1 MTSQTL
7 LLLLAQIAV
16 ILTLARLCGSL
27 LTRFGQPA
35 VIGEILAGILL
46 GPTLLSWLAP
56 AAMQALFPPSLRPPL
71 ELLSQLGLILF
82 MFVVGLELDRRTLP
96 VGRGGVLA
104 ISLSGIAAPMLLGL
118 LLAAGGLYRLNGLP
132 QTSLASFAL
141 CVAVAMA
148 ITAFS
153 VLARIL
159 RDRGLLHTPLGTL
172 ALACAS
178 IDDVCAWCLLA
189 LAIALHR
196 HGSLLAA
203 LPSLLG
209 VLGFAALMS
218 LLMPR
223 LGASLLRHYRRCGLD
238 AALLTLIV
246 VAVLLSAMVT
256 EALGIDVIFG
266 GFLFGAL
273 LPADEAFR
281 QALRLCCGEFAS
293 LVLLP
298 IFFALSGFQTDL
310 RLLQGSKLLLVPLVI
325 ALAMTGKFGGV
336 YAADRIQGVAPTTAW
351 NLAALMNTR
360 GLTELIVLNI
370 GLKLGIISPLVFGL
384 FVVMA
389 LTTTVSAAPLLRL
402 QDQALRQRSNPSST

>member
-16 ILTLARLCGSL
+16 ILTLARVCGSL
-27 LTRFGQPA
+27 LSRLGQPS

-46 GPTLLSWLAP
+46 GPSLLGWLAP
-56 AAMQALFPPSLRPPL
+56 AAMQALFPPSLRLPL

-82 MFVVGLELDRRTLP
+82 MFVVGLELDRRSLP
-96 VGRGGVLA
+96 LGPGGVLA

-132 QTSLASFAL
+132 HTPFAAFAL

-189 LAIALHR
+189 VAIALHR
-196 HGSLLAA
+196 QGSLLAA

-209 VLGFAALMS
+209 VLGFAALMAQ
-218 LLMPR
+218 LMPR
-223 LGASLLRHYRRCGLD
+223 LGPLLLSRYHRRGLD

-246 VAVLLSAMVT
+246 VTLLLCAMVT

-266 GFLFGAL
+266 PFLFGAL
-273 LPADEAFR
+273 LPGDAQFR
-281 QALRLCCGEFAS
+281 QALRLRSGEFAS

-310 RLLQGSKLLLVPLVI
+310 RLLQGARLLLVPLVI
-325 ALAMTGKFGGV
+325 VLAMAGKFGGV
-336 YAADRIQGVAPTTAW
+336 YAAARLQGVAGTTAW
-351 NLAALMNTR
+351 NLAALMNIR

-370 GLKLGIISPLVFGL
+370 GLRLGIISPLVFGL

-389 LTTTVSAAPLLRL
+389 LITTVSAAPLLRTPPAPP
-402 QDQALRQRSNPSST
+402 QAVPPAPI

>member
-7 LLLLAQIAV
+7 LLLLAQIGL
-16 ILTLARLCGSL
+16 ILTMARVCGAV
-27 LTRFGQPA
+27 LTRLGQPA

-46 GPTLLSWLAP
+46 GPTLLGWIAP
-56 AAMQALFPPSLRPPL
+56 ALMQGLFPPALRLPL
-71 ELLSQLGLILF
+71 ELLAQLGLILF
-82 MFVVGLELDRRTLP
+82 MFVVGLDLDRRSLP
-96 VGRGGVLA
+96 RRLGAVLT
-104 ISLSGIAAPMLLGL
+104 ISLCGIALPMLMGL

-132 QTSLASFAL
+132 QTSFAAFAL

-148 ITAFS
+148 ITAFA

-159 RDRGLLHTPLGTL
+159 ADRQLLQTPLGSL

-178 IDDVCAWCLLA
+178 IDDACAWSLLA
-189 LAIALHR
+189 VAIALHR
-196 HGSLLAA
+196 HGSLLQA

-209 VLGFAALMS
+209 VIGFALAMA

-223 LGASLLRHYRRCGLD
+223 LGLPLLERFRRHGLD
-238 AALLTLIV
+238 ATLLTLIV
-246 VAVLLSAMVT
+246 VLMLLSAMVT

-273 LPADEAFR
+273 LPGDAEFR
-281 QALRLCCGEFAS
+281 EALRLRSGEFAS

-298 IFFALSGFQTDL
+298 IFFALSGFNTDL
-310 RLLQGSKLLLVPLVI
+310 RLLLGPMALLVPLVI
-325 ALAMTGKFGGV
+325 ALALAGKFGGV
-336 YAADRIQGVAPTTAW
+336 YAAARLQGVAAPTAW
-351 NLAALMNTR
+351 NLAALMNAR

-370 GLKLGIISPLVFGL
+370 ALRLGIISPLVFGL

-389 LTTTVSAAPLLRL
+389 LITTVSTGPLLRL
-402 QDQALRQRSNPSST
+402 QAVAAESAASPAA

>member
-1 MTSQTL
+1 
-7 LLLLAQIAV
+7 LLLAQIALV
-16 ILTLARLCGSL
+16 LTLARVCGAVL
-27 LTRFGQPA
+27 RRLGQPA

-46 GPTLLSWLAP
+46 GPTLLGSLAP
-56 AAMQALFPPSLRPPL
+56 KLMEGLFPLALRPPL

-82 MFVVGLELDRRTLP
+82 MFVVGLELERGALP
-96 VGRGGVLA
+96 QRFGGVLS
-104 ISLSGIAAPMLLGL
+104 ISLSGIALPMLMGL
-118 LLAAGGLYRLNGLP
+118 LLSVGGLYRFNGLP
-132 QTSLASFAL
+132 QTSFPAFTL

-159 RDRGLLHTPLGTL
+159 TDRQLLHTPLGSL

-178 IDDVCAWCLLA
+178 IDDACAWCLLA
-189 LAIALHR
+189 VAIALHR
-196 HGSLLAA
+196 HGSLLVT

-209 VLGFAALMS
+209 VIGFAAAMA

-223 LGASLLRHYRRCGLD
+223 LGPLLVRRYRRCGLD
-238 AALLTLIV
+238 ATLLTLVV

-273 LPADEAFR
+273 LPDDPAFR
-281 QALRLCCGEFAS
+281 EALRLRSGDFAS

-298 IFFALSGFQTDL
+298 IFFALSGLNTDL
-310 RLLQGSKLLLVPLVI
+310 RLLAGSTALLVPLVI
-325 ALAMTGKFGGV
+325 ALAMLGKFGGV
-336 YAADRIQGVAPTTAW
+336 ITAARLQGVPGRTAW
-351 NLAALMNTR
+351 NLACLMNTR

-370 GLKLGIISPLVFGL
+370 GLRLGIISPPVFAL

-389 LTTTVSAAPLLRL
+389 LITTISTGFLLRPEPNGSAEL
-402 QDQALRQRSNPSST
+402 LSA